1 MGELGEIL
9 PVIGG
14 MVVGGVALRIG
25 NARWRWAFIAIGSV
39 VAGALASW
47 VNGEL
52 EISLGFLLVD
62 VPLALVGA
70 GVVLYIGARVRSP
83 ARGRPKPG

>member
-14 MVVGGVALRIG
+14 AIVGAVALRTPPG
-25 NARWRWAFIAIGSV
+25 RWRWIFIAIGTV

-52 EISLGFLLVD
+52 EISLAFVLVD
-62 VPLALVGA
+62 IPLALLGA
-70 GVVLYIGARVRSP
+70 FVVLYVGARVRVP
-83 ARGRPKPG
+83 ARGEPGP